1 MKITFEINENEL
13 NEIIV
18 QQIKEQCILFF
29 QENKGTFVRDAFNS
43 NLRSL
48 KGDGFFKRQ
57 VSSTLNKAIY
67 DKVNRE
73 FAEVIE
79 DQLQRQID
87 NIFKSQDLNKMMNVM
102 VDKKVKER
110 LRELLEK

>member
-1 MKITFEINENEL
+1 MKITFEIQETEL

-18 QQIKEQCILFF
+18 QQIKEQSILFF
-29 QENKGTFVRDAFNS
+29 QKNKDSFVKDAFNS
-43 NLRSL
+43 NLKSL

-73 FAEVIE
+73 FAEYIE
-79 DQLQRQID
+79 DQLQKHID
-87 NIFKSQDLNKMMNVM
+87 NVFKSQDLNKKMNDL
-102 VDKKVKER
+102 VDKKVKEK
-110 LRELLEK
+110 LRELLDK